1 MDFRETN
8 TKASRFNAVMGS
20 EEDGRENSLQRSE
33 SMAWI
38 QRVDNSQPQRRPF
51 LSGSEMQKERG
62 KMIIQGHGV
71 SKSQETVDCV
81 PETPIEL
88 KNSTRTC
95 MPQPIYLND
104 HFIHAVV
111 EGGHKRLWL
120 ITVVYCSPREI
131 ERKEGWIILKEMSLN
146 INEPGL
152 IIGDINTIMSP
163 MEKKKRVPAKLR
175 KCQEFST
182 WISQC
187 KLIDLGAKGSKFT
200 SKGAIK
206 NARERVFER
215 SHPSFFSENWRT
227 LVPKRSNSSAPNF
240 ERSLQPPFLF
250 EVIATLLLRGQTVG
264 AGSRMEGW
272 RLCSVEVR
280 MHLAVTITLVIVP
293 PFAVVVGRSPGLLSS
308 PLIVLGRLLCLSS
321 LCLFR

>member
-1 MDFRETN
+1 MVKGPDFVYEEEIDSEEDKDVMSDEDEADSESEYEYSDKAGKVEGSEGWRAKRVLSNRKIVWDEDGETN

-95 MPQPIYLND
+95 MPQ
-104 HFIHAVV
+104 
-111 EGGHKRLWL
+111 
-120 ITVVYCSPREI
+120 
-131 ERKEGWIILKEMSLN
+131 
-146 INEPGL
+146 
-152 IIGDINTIMSP
+152 
-163 MEKKKRVPAKLR
+163 
-175 KCQEFST
+175 
-182 WISQC
+182 
-187 KLIDLGAKGSKFT
+187 
-200 SKGAIK
+200 
-206 NARERVFER
+206 

-293 PFAVVVGRSPGLLSS
+293 PFAVVVGSS
-308 PLIVLGRLLCLSS
+308 HSFTPHFPSS
-321 LCLFR
+321 LVA